1 MEVWA
6 VKNNLIVYASK
17 TGNTE
22 KIAKEIAKQFE
33 RFGWT
38 NDLRKLSDDYD
49 AKNPDFDFKDYD
61 FACVGSP
68 VNSELPLPQIRTVTY
83 GKPGSHRLSAGPK
96 CGLVFCTYGGIH
108 LGPKEA
114 EPTLNL
120 LEVEL
125 MHQEFQVIGSLAI
138 PGKLGDN
145 DNPDWYFAD
154 LRNRP
159 DERDLKNVA
168 LFVDSI
174 MHKLKDFPYYQQQ

>member
-6 VKNNLIVYASK
+6 MKKNLIVYASK

-22 KIAKEIAKQFE
+22 KIAKEIAKNFE

-38 NDLRKLSDDYD
+38 NDLRKLPDDYD
-49 AKNPDFDFKDYD
+49 VENPDFDFKDYD
-61 FACVGSP
+61 FVCVGSA
-68 VNSELPLPQIRTVTY
+68 VNHELPLPQIRTVTY
-83 GKPGSHRLSAGPK
+83 GKPGSHRLSPGPK
-96 CGLVFCTYGGIH
+96 CGLVFCSYGGIH

-114 EPTLNL
+114 EPALKL

-138 PGKLGDN
+138 PGKLGDKE
-145 DNPDWYFAD
+145 NPDWYFGD
-154 LRNRP
+154 LHNRP

-168 LFVDSI
+168 LFVESI
-174 MHKLKDFPYYQQQ
+174 IQKLKDFPYYLQ